1 MTVQP
6 PPSLLRPLCAVM
18 TLLLASIGSSGCGG
32 GKQSYVPP
40 QALAR
45 QALETAL
52 TAWKNGQPVG
62 AIEGG
67 PAPIQVLDSDWYKGH
82 KLDGFEILGDENAAD
97 GKRWFSV
104 RLDLQKPRGT
114 RTVRYLVTGK
124 SPLWIYRQEDY
135 ERSHNWEGFK

>member
-1 MTVQP
+1 MSAQP
-6 PPSLLRPLCAVM
+6 PPSQLRLRRALPF
-18 TLLLASIGSSGCGG
+18 LLLVCANGSGCGG
-32 GKQSYVPP
+32 GKQSYVPSE
-40 QALAR
+40 AVAR

-67 PAPIQVLDSDWYKGH
+67 PAPIQVLDSDWYKRQ
-82 KLDGFEILGDENAAD
+82 KLDGFEIVGDETAAD

-104 RLDLQKPRGT
+104 RLDFPKPRGA

-124 SPLWIYRQEDY
+124 SALWIYRQEDY
-135 ERSHNWEGFK
+135 ERSHSWEGYK